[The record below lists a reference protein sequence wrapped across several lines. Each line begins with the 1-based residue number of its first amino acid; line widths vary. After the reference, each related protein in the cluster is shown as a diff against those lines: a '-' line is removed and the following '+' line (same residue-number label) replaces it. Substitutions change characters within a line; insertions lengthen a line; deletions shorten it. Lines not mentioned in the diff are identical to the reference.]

1 MKISNDGG
9 SFTMGQLKKKVLMA
23 KRWLRMLSGQSV
35 TAIAQKEGKCYSIEK
50 IEGYYNDLTGK
61 VSSGTLLDD
70 EGIPITQVSNN
81 EFVHFPIAIFQYGLG
96 CYDLFLKTQE
106 DVYIKKFQLIANWAV
121 SNIREDGSWDSFSP
135 IKSKLYTVSSM
146 CQGEGASLLFRA
158 YKVFDDEKYKTI
170 GFKAVDF
177 MLKDINDGGVAVY
190 KENEL
195 YLEEYPQTPRLSVL
209 NGWIFSIFGLF
220 DAVKLDEKYKE
231 HFIKTVNSLIS
242 TLEEYNTGYWSYYD
256 LSKRIASPAYHDLHI
271 ALLNVMYDITGRIE
285 FKNYSEKF
293 KNYQNK
299 KSKKIK
305 AILKKA
311 YQKITEKTDA
321 IVVQ

>member
-1 MKISNDGG
+1 
-9 SFTMGQLKKKVLMA
+9 MGQLKKKVLMV
-23 KRWLRMLSGQSV
+23 KRWSRILSGQSV
-35 TAIAQKEGKCYSIEK
+35 TAVAQKEGTCYSIEK

-61 VSSGTLLDD
+61 VSSGTLLDND
-70 EGIPITQVSNN
+70 GIPLTQISDN

-96 CYDLFLKTQE
+96 CYDLFLQTKE
-106 DVYIKKFQLIANWAV
+106 EKFLKKFQLIANWAI
-121 SNIREDGSWDSFSP
+121 SNMRADGSWDSFSP

-158 YKVFDDEKYKTI
+158 YKVFDDEKYKAS

-190 KENEL
+190 EENAL

-231 HFIKTVNSLIS
+231 YFKKTVNSLIS
-242 TLEEYNTGYWSYYD
+242 SLEKYDTGYWSYYD

-271 ALLNVMYDITGRIE
+271 ALFNVMYDITGKKE
-285 FKNYSEKF
+285 FKNYSDKF
-293 KNYQNK
+293 KTYQNK

-305 AILKKA
+305 AIFKKA
-311 YQKITEKTDA
+311 CQKITEKTDA